1 MQSVQSFR
9 QPVFFVPGTQ
19 QVVPV
24 IIDFAKRRPDGVF
37 VSSISGNT
45 LEETATRYPGAQL
58 GECDTVVAEKESKL
72 ISEPVEIT
80 QAQFIDALEVL
91 PPDDWQRHVYSESF
105 KMSERLS
112 GRITSVFVRVNDR
125 YYEFA
130 DRDPITHEEAV
141 EKVSRAMAAQ
151 GTGHGGA

>member
-130 DRDPITHEEAV
+130 DRDSITHEEAV